1 MKLTPEQRL
10 QKIHVRMMGHPATL
24 SYSAILMV
32 GDTEVRDDI
41 PTACTNGRDVLY
53 GADFIRSLE
62 DSEIVGLVLHE
73 NLHKVYQHHWLWKHL
88 WKENAQLAN
97 QAADYVI
104 NLEIADMEK
113 KHKGFVKLPDCAL
126 LDEGFRGMNTQEVFS
141 KLKEKGGNGGQGGMD
156 EHRFDEISE
165 AECHELSKEI
175 EQAVRQG
182 AMLASKMSG
191 DANRLFGEL
200 MRPQV
205 DWREQLREFVSSV
218 SAGKDDST
226 WARPSRRWLQHD
238 LYMPQSF
245 SETMGAVVVG
255 VDTSGSL
262 GDKELAC
269 FLSEIVAICN
279 TVSPT
284 TLHLLEVDAK
294 VQAHTVY
301 DRETFDSLEQKK
313 SFKGGGGT
321 DMCRIFEYVEE
332 NKLEPEAII
341 VLTDGY
347 TPFPNIIKYPTLW
360 AITSEHILAPAG
372 STIHIN
378 T

>member
-1 MKLTPEQRL
+1 
-10 QKIHVRMMGHPATL
+10 
-24 SYSAILMV
+24 MV